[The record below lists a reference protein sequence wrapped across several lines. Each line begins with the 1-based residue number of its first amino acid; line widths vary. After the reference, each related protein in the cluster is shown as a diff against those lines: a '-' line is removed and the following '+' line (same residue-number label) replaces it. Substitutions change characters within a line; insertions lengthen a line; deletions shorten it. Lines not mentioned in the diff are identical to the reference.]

1 MQIQVD
7 NNIKEA
13 TTWLMRQSK
22 KMPEITKNALNKTAF
37 KVNDAEKAQLPKYLN
52 EPTKFT
58 LNGFR
63 FVGATEIKPEV
74 KMFIAPIQ
82 AKYLWYQIEGGVVN
96 DVLVPVLSNAISA
109 SPKRINK
116 FGNIIQKRNW
126 KRNYEKLLKKNKG
139 DHIGRGRSG
148 RINVYTEQGTV
159 GNKTRKV
166 IYTTKSVSY
175 KPKFDYYKIGFGVIN
190 NNFDKIFTKEW
201 NKQIGT

>member
-22 KMPEITKNALNKTAF
+22 KMPKITKNALNKTAF
-37 KVNDAEKAQLPKYLN
+37 KVNDAEKAQLPRYLN

-82 AKYLWYQIEGGVVN
+82 AKYLWYQIEGGILK
-96 DVLVPVLSNAISA
+96 DTAVPVMTNVMSA
-109 SPKRINK
+109 GRLNQY
-116 FGNIIQKRNW
+116 GNIKGKRSG
-126 KRNYEKLLKKNKG
+126 LLKTKG
-139 DHIGRGRSG
+139 DHFGKGKGGRTNIYRTKGR
-148 RINVYTEQGTV
+148 V
-159 GNKTRKV
+159 GHKTRTVQFV
-166 IYTTKSVSY
+166 IKDQTYR
-175 KPKFDYYKIGFGVIN
+175 PKFPYYKIGFSVVESV
-190 NNFDKIFTKEW
+190 FDKMLTREW
-201 NKQIGT
+201 NKLITTK